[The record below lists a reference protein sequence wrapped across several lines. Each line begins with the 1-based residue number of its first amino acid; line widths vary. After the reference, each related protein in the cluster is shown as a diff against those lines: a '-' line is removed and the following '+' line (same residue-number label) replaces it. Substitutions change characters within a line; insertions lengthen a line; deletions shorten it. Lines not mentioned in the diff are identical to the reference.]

1 MVGIFDIKA
10 RQVLDSRANPTVEV
24 EVTLEDGSFGRSI
37 APSGASTGKKE
48 ALELRDKDS
57 KFHGKGVLK
66 AANNVND
73 EIYDALLGLDATN
86 QKLIDET
93 LIKLDGTKNKAR
105 LGANAILATSMA
117 VCVAASDAK
126 GLKLYEYLGGVFGN
140 LMPVPMMNIIN
151 GGAHANNKIDIQE
164 FMIMPVGVKNINEAI
179 RAGSEIFVS
188 LKEIIKK
195 KGFSVAVGDE
205 GGFAPDLKGA
215 DEAIELI
222 LKAIEAAGYN
232 DSQIKLALDVASSE
246 FYENGKYN
254 FHGEGVKRTP
264 DELIKY
270 YEKLAKNYPIISI
283 EDGMAEDDEEGWKNL
298 TQSLGS
304 KLQLVGDDLFVTNPE
319 ILKHGIKNGLANS
332 LLVKL
337 NQIGTVSE
345 TIDAIKIAKNAGYNC
360 IISHRSG
367 ESEDS
372 FIAHLAVGSG
382 AGQIK
387 TGSLSRS
394 DRTAKYNEL
403 IRIEERLSS
412 SASYGSG
419 IKIGSYAL

>member
-1 MVGIFDIKA
+1 
-10 RQVLDSRANPTVEV
+10 
-24 EVTLEDGSFGRSI
+24 
-37 APSGASTGKKE
+37 
-48 ALELRDKDS
+48 
-57 KFHGKGVLK
+57 
-66 AANNVND
+66 
-73 EIYDALLGLDATN
+73 
-86 QKLIDET
+86 
-93 LIKLDGTKNKAR
+93 
-105 LGANAILATSMA
+105 MA

-126 GLKLYEYLGGVFGN
+126 RLKLYEYLGGVFGSQ
-140 LMPVPMMNIIN
+140 MPVPMMNIIN

-164 FMIMPVGVKNINEAI
+164 FMIMPVGVKSISEAI
-179 RAGSEIFVS
+179 RAGSEIFTS

-195 KGFSVAVGDE
+195 NVFSVAVGDE

-264 DELIKY
+264 NELIKY
-270 YEKLAKNYPIISI
+270 YESLVKNYPIISI

-319 ILKHGIKNGLANS
+319 ILKHGIKNGLANA

-403 IRIEERLSS
+403 IRIEEKLSS
-412 SASYGSG
+412 SASYGKG
-419 IKIGSYAL
+419 LKIGNYAL